1 MRKLLAVSLTLVA
14 TAAAVPAV
22 TSAKAT
28 DVPPL
33 PDTNAVTKDDIRLV
47 DRYATRFVD
56 AQESHA
62 DAARIFLRDCSANPS
77 SEWWQK
83 VSRSRELVDDV
94 VDGWDDLQDRIRTLR
109 SLVDKTP
116 IGDGAQ
122 DRLDDQ
128 LERVAKEAGTLKNA
142 AVRLRGIYGDLKRFD
157 CGVGNRLSDVRA
169 DTKAAGDRLDKALTA
184 AEKLVKG

>member
-1 MRKLLAVSLTLVA
+1 MRKFLAVSLTLAA
-14 TAAAVPAV
+14 TAAAAPAAA
-22 TSAKAT
+22 SAKAV

-33 PDTNAVTKDDIRLV
+33 PDANAVTKDDIRFV
-47 DRYATRFVD
+47 DRYATRFAD
-56 AQESHA
+56 AQEAHA

-77 SEWWQK
+77 NEWFQK

-116 IGDGAQ
+116 IADGAQ

-142 AVRLRGIYGDLKRFD
+142 AVRLRGIFGDLRRFD
-157 CGVGNRLSDVRA
+157 CSAGARLNDVRA
-169 DTKAAGDRLDKALTA
+169 DAKQAADRLDKVLTA
-184 AEKLVKG
+184 AQKLVKD